1 MTEFVRT
8 VAFMS
13 QHANFHAEML
23 AMRAHEGIWTGTY
36 IHLDSNAQ
44 EIERHASR
52 VVCEFPDEGPF
63 AYIQRNTFTH
73 KDGRVDRAVLE
84 GTFRDGRLW
93 WDEPTFSGSAWETKD
108 GLILLHLD
116 RKDMPGV
123 VFWEII
129 LPPVN
134 NVRSR
139 TWHFVKDGALIRRT
153 LCEERRG

>member
-1 MTEFVRT
+1 MP
-8 VAFMS
+8 S
-13 QHANFHAEML
+13 
-23 AMRAHEGIWTGTY
+23 MRAHEGVWMGRYT
-36 IHLDSNAQ
+36 HLDADARP
-44 EIERHASR
+44 IESHASH
-52 VVCEFPDEGPF
+52 VVCEFPDGGPF

-73 KDGRVDRAVLE
+73 DDGRVDKAVLE
-84 GTFRDGRLW
+84 GTFHDGRLW

-116 RKDMPGV
+116 RKDLPGV

-134 NVRSR
+134 GLRSR

-153 LCEERRG
+153 LCEERRE